1 MKRRDFIKTPALSI
15 LLPATGGAEGLF
27 GGIWPGHQGGSP
39 QPAQPNVEQR
49 MHPDFVT
56 YVPGIEYFH
65 LGNGDIQGVVQY
77 SPGDD
82 RASFFG
88 FTLMDPENFCRKW
101 TTFLYHPERGFANT
115 RLGVT
120 VGEEEAPD
128 AKKAG
133 MYAGVNGYQVLREN
147 FRSIGWHMSDG
158 VPTVALEWAAGEC
171 MVREEFFVPHEGAL
185 LFRRVHVANNAA
197 RPLTITLSLS
207 LYANFGL
214 FTDIRTNDKSAAAE
228 AHGLAAMKLIMVDRP
243 STVYGRYDVRAD
255 LGTVAP
261 GTGKDGTYAY
271 AIKGG
276 ESLLRKKSFG
286 ALRAGTAAYW
296 EKKSNFVTGS
306 TVVDRLY
313 AASRTGLR
321 SVISRSGRMDAGT
334 WMYNMEW
341 LGDHALASESLL
353 RAGFPGEARL
363 LIEKN
368 LRDSIG
374 PDGRTIESGR
384 WFGYEYTEI
393 NQNGMML
400 FALWQYL
407 CWTGDRALLKKY
419 WPKILLCGDFPL
431 RKEFLDA
438 ETHLVRNRREFW
450 ERSDSYGIQEGYEL
464 AYQFWVAFGLEKGAQ
479 VARALGEHETAMR
492 WAGASAA
499 MREAVFGNS
508 AFRMIE
514 DGHLIKRRT
523 RAGAWQKTAV
533 PPKRGSLPPGAPIAV
548 EESPSLEPDTIV
560 VLPILYEMI
569 DPASPLSLETLRWVE
584 TLWNQRWEG
593 GGYPRYNVT
602 SEDNPPA
609 PWPLSSMLVAR
620 ANAAA
625 GEDERVWRV
634 LEWLNT
640 VAGGSG
646 AWFERY
652 GQSITP
658 PMPPVGIVGW
668 TWYEIINLCSH
679 HIAGVRPEIDRLIIR
694 PKPLTGMTTVRATQ
708 TIRGA
713 VVVLEVNTGT
723 ANPGATVNGK
733 PVPMTKGT
741 LEIPF
746 PRKGSTS
753 NISINLSSP

>member
-1 MKRRDFIKTPALSI
+1 MKRRDFIKTPALSL
-15 LLPATGGAEGLF
+15 LLPATGGAERLLDGV
-27 GGIWPGHQGGSP
+27 WEDQSSASP
-39 QPAQPNVEQR
+39 QTAQPGVDQH
-49 MHPDFVT
+49 MHPDFIT
-56 YVPGIEYFH
+56 YAPGIEYFH
-65 LGNGDIQGVVQY
+65 LGNGDIQGVIQY
-77 SPGDD
+77 SP
-82 RASFFG
+82 REEKQSFIG

-120 VGEEEAPD
+120 LGEEGNSD
-128 AKKAG
+128 AAKAG
-133 MYAGVNGYQVLREN
+133 IYAGVKGFLVSREN
-147 FRSIGWHMSDG
+147 FRSIQWQTDEA
-158 VPTVALEWAAGEC
+158 VPLVALEWVAGEC
-171 MVREEFFVPHEGAL
+171 TVREEFFVPHEGAL
-185 LFRRVHVANNAA
+185 LFRRVRVANAA
-197 RPLTITLSLS
+197 DRPLTVTLSLS

-214 FTDIRTNDKSAAAE
+214 FTDIRTNERDRAAE
-228 AHGLAAMKLIMVDRP
+228 AYGLAAMKLVTVDRQA
-243 STVYGRYDVRAD
+243 TVYGRYDVRAD

-261 GTGKDGTYAY
+261 GTSADCTYAY

-276 ESLLRKKSFG
+276 ERLLRKKTFG
-286 ALRAGTAAYW
+286 GIWAGTAAYW
-296 EKKSNFVTGS
+296 RKKSTFVTDHA
-306 TVVDRLY
+306 VLDQLY
-313 AASRTGLR
+313 ATSRTGLR

-341 LGDHALASESLL
+341 LGDHALAAEALL
-353 RAGFPGEARL
+353 RSGFPDEARL

-400 FALWQYL
+400 FAVWQYL

-431 RKEFLDA
+431 RNEFLDA
-438 ETHLVRNRREFW
+438 GTHLVRNKREFW
-450 ERSDSYGIQEGYEL
+450 ERSDSYGIEEGYEL
-464 AYQFWVAFGLEKGAQ
+464 AYQFWVAFGLDKGAQ
-479 VARALGEHETAMR
+479 VARALGEGATAER
-492 WAGASAA
+492 WAAASTA
-499 MREAVFGNS
+499 MREAMFGSS

-523 RAGAWQKTAV
+523 RAGAWQKTAF
-533 PPKRGSLPPGAPIAV
+533 PPKRSSLPPGAPIAV
-548 EESPSLEPDTIV
+548 EETPSIEPDTIV

-569 DPASPLSLETLRWVE
+569 DPASPLSKETLRWVDA
-584 TLWNQRWEG
+584 LWNQRWEG

-625 GEDERVWRV
+625 GEDARVWRV
-634 LEWLNT
+634 LEWLHS
-640 VAGGSG
+640 VAGESGS
-646 AWFERY
+646 WFERY

-679 HIAGVRPEIDRLIIR
+679 HLAGIRPEIDRLVIR
-694 PKPLTGMTTVRATQ
+694 PKPIAGITTLRSTQ

-713 VVVLEVNTGT
+713 EVELIVKTGSST
-723 ANPGATVNGK
+723 PGATVNGK
-733 PVPMTKGT
+733 AVPMKVGSVE
-741 LEIPF
+741 LPY
-746 PRKGSTS
+746 PKKGSKTQV
-753 NISINLSSP
+753 NINLL